1 MILLEKELP
10 RILVCIVCI
19 VGSRFQIFFV
29 SQCLQEG
36 WGSILFLIVI
46 STVFFFLMCW
56 KLTLWSMHRIRWT
69 VYPYILY
76 IFLYQNNHKQTLRF
90 TYSFPLFF
98 LFSSCSSLEQR
109 SRLWGLLL
117 CQDNNSLWGHRLS
130 HPIIAKPSTDLDLGA
145 RPLCWNRPAPERA
158 PLRTQ
163 EQKSQCV
170 RSTCGIYRSKCLW
183 CQISVFFFFFKFVST
198 VICHPVDLRVQ
209 L

>member
-1 MILLEKELP
+1 
-10 RILVCIVCI
+10 
-19 VGSRFQIFFV
+19 
-29 SQCLQEG
+29 
-36 WGSILFLIVI
+36 
-46 STVFFFLMCW
+46 
-56 KLTLWSMHRIRWT
+56 MHRIRWT

-76 IFLYQNNHKQTLRF
+76 LFLYQNNHKQTLRF

-183 CQISVFFFFFKFVST
+183 CQISVFFFFFLSLWALLYAILWTCESSYRVKGQIRCESLHSHIVGGRLSAVSRKSNKN
-198 VICHPVDLRVQ
+198 I
-209 L
+209 